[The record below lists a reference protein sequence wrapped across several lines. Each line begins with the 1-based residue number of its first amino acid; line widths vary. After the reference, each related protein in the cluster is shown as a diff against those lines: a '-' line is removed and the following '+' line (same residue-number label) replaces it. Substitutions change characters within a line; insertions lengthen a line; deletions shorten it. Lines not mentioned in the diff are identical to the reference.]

1 MHPVTRSA
9 GWLIRSHL
17 YPALGRL
24 PRNQKI
30 IIGNIFAIFIIAFLL
45 LINLF
50 SLSPMLLR
58 PISSQSLLS
67 KFNENSRFFC
77 GKKRRRRRRRNS
89 APVFLLRIQN
99 NLFSVWKKTTFKPA
113 RRKKNNIGSFETHVA
128 LLSSAEP
135 LVRMTV

>member
-17 YPALGRL
+17 YPAQGRL

-77 GKKRRRRRRRNS
+77 GKKRRRRWRNS

-99 NLFSVWKKTTFKPA
+99 NLFSVWKKNHLQTSKK
-113 RRKKNNIGSFETHVA
+113 KKNNIGSFETHVA

>member
-77 GKKRRRRRRRNS
+77 GKKEEEGEEI
-89 APVFLLRIQN
+89 P
-99 NLFSVWKKTTFKPA
+99 
-113 RRKKNNIGSFETHVA
+113 
-128 LLSSAEP
+128 LLSFC
-135 LVRMTV
+135 